1 MGASFIS
8 FLNVNSVLFVAKLFS
23 FRHKGTKTLSTNN
36 KIKSFV
42 SLCLGGKYF
51 LVPVC
56 PGWAVIKKYL
66 SVFYFLDRH
75 VLTDPG
81 QDLVKLIFE
90 FGKGFSSMAYPAFFF
105 SG

>member
-1 MGASFIS
+1 
-8 FLNVNSVLFVAKLFS
+8 
-23 FRHKGTKTLSTNN
+23 
-36 KIKSFV
+36 V

-75 VLTDPG
+75 VLTDPD

-90 FGKGFSSMAYPAFFF
+90 FGKGFSSNSSLSSAKAFPLWLTRLF
-105 SG
+105 SSLVNSAKVLFNGG